1 MNESTL
7 SNSSILALLQETQS
21 KLASTQ
27 QELERALSELTALQF
42 EKNALEEKNAQLQQ
56 ALDEVASKK
65 HAKTNPFAPTKV
77 HSNPFANDEEEGD
90 EGTASMTMR
99 EEEIPLEQSN
109 DQSNTIEQVGDS
121 SEVVPVESV
130 EEQAIEQEEEQAIE
144 QEEEQAIEQEEE
156 HTEEPEGEKTIE
168 SSDALPVEITE
179 VDKNE
184 EENEV
189 SSPTKL
195 VQPKLVERMSSRK
208 HTHSS
213 KPKKVLRPI
222 PKDEWSIAEDIE
234 QSYQEAFL
242 SRYSKKRLISNDALT
257 NELEDKGLDD
267 ASIHNMY
274 DYSLSFIE

>member
-1 MNESTL
+1 MNSLNESTL

-21 KLASTQ
+21 KLVSTQ

-56 ALDEVASKK
+56 ALDEIASKK

-109 DQSNTIEQVGDS
+109 DQSNTIEQVVDS

-130 EEQAIEQEEEQAIE
+130 
-144 QEEEQAIEQEEE
+144 EEQAIEQEEE

-267 ASIHNMY
+267 ASIHNM
-274 DYSLSFIE
+274 

>member
-56 ALDEVASKK
+56 TLDEVASKK

-109 DQSNTIEQVGDS
+109 DQSNTIEQVVDS
-121 SEVVPVESV
+121 SEVVPVES
-130 EEQAIEQEEEQAIE
+130 EEEQAIE

-156 HTEEPEGEKTIE
+156 HTEEPEGEKAIE

-267 ASIHNMY
+267 ASIHNM
-274 DYSLSFIE
+274 